1 MALLPANIERVIAST
16 VKECMKPD
24 GFSIDEVTIKC
35 MVRIDRKGGLPA
47 AMLRCAARKLIF
59 ERVRAQVRKPLPHN
73 VSAGLLRNLPDDV
86 RVEFE
91 RLPRAI
97 AIEDG
102 RNARHVPTIYASADD
117 WEAAATL
124 RFKKAKQTRRGG
136 NDAIDIARMLRS
148 LGAANL
154 AEILDFEDDEE

>member
-1 MALLPANIERVIAST
+1 MAQLPANIERVIAGV
-16 VKECMKPD
+16 VKASMRPD
-24 GFSIDEVTIKC
+24 GFSIDEITTKC
-35 MVRIDRKGGLPA
+35 LLRIDRKGGLPA
-47 AMLRCAARKLIF
+47 AMVRCAARKLVF

-97 AIEDG
+97 AVEEG
-102 RNARHVPTIYASADD
+102 QKARHVPTIYASPDD
-117 WEAAATL
+117 WEAASNL

-154 AEILDFEDDEE
+154 AEILDVEEDEE